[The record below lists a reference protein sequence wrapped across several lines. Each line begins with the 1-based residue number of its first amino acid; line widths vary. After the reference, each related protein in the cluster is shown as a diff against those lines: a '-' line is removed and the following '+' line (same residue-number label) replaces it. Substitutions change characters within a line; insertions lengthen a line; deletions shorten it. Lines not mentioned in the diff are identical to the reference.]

1 MVCPGNAMSV
11 SYERLL
17 LLKNATVNS
26 NLGFNDVCNERHV
39 IVAYNNLP
47 TVFEVSINRT
57 REFLYLWRLRF

>member
-1 MVCPGNAMSV
+1 MSV

-17 LLKNATVNS
+17 LLKNATVNR
-26 NLGFNDVCNERHV
+26 NLDFNDVCNERHV